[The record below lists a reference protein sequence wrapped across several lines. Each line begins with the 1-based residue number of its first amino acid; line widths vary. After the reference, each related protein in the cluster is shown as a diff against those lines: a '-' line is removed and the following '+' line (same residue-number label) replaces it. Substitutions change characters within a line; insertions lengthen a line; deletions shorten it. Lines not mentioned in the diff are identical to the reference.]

1 MKSINHYIKII
12 AGYEVS
18 DIQEKNLEDVLK
30 KYFNKDVSLSISVDK
45 SLIGGAL
52 IKSGD
57 FVIDRTVKSQLIRM
71 TETLLAS

>member
-1 MKSINHYIKII
+1 M
-12 AGYEVS
+12 
-18 DIQEKNLEDVLK
+18 LK